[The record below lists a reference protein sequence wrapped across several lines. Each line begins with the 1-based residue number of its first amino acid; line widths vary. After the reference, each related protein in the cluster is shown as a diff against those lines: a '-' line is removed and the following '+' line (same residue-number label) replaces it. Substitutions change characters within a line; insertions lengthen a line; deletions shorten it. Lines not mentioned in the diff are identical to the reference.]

1 MRKSRKIIL
10 IAVSTVIV
18 LAGILGGFAVAQ
30 ADDTDTSQAQTLLDK
45 VAAIYQQ
52 NTGVTIDAAE
62 LQKAFDQARGELND
76 AAIDRYLD
84 KLVEAEKITEQQAA
98 DLKAWLDS
106 RPQLAT
112 DEFRQWL
119 ESRPDVD
126 VPFGMGPG
134 MHGFGG
140 MHGSGGFGGLQGGMM
155 RGWRN

>member
-62 LQKAFDQARGELND
+62 LQKAFDLARDELND

-106 RPQLAT
+106 
-112 DEFRQWL
+112 
-119 ESRPDVD
+119 
-126 VPFGMGPG
+126 
-134 MHGFGG
+134 
-140 MHGSGGFGGLQGGMM
+140 
-155 RGWRN
+155 